1 MSDPSMNRRVIAFIN
16 VGHALDHLFMLVF
29 TTAVLTMADEF
40 GLSYGEMIGLSLG
53 GFIAFG
59 AGSLPAGWLGDRWS
73 RRAMMAVFFIGIGL
87 AALVTAFAS
96 TPTQVFLALT
106 LIGVFAAI
114 YHPVGTAMLVAHAER
129 TGREIGVNGVWGNMG
144 VACSALVT
152 GALSQWFGWRWA
164 FAVPGAVS
172 IAAGIA
178 FLALVPE
185 GTGPK
190 RGGGR
195 KTLDI
200 PRPVVRRV
208 FIVLMTVSIAGS
220 LIFNA
225 VNLSLPKVV
234 EDRVAALAQS
244 PAAIG
249 GVVFAI
255 YALGSLSQLLM
266 GRLVDRHPLRAV
278 FLPLSLLYLPC
289 LLLAISAQDIA
300 IVVLAFGAVF
310 AMFGQVTINDTM
322 VAKYTTE
329 EWRARVYALRYS
341 VSFLGS
347 AVAVPLVARLRD
359 SFGGFEWV
367 FLALGLVSA
376 LIVIGAVAFPHRPEE
391 LAPRPAAAE

>member
-1 MSDPSMNRRVIAFIN
+1 MSINRRVIAFIN
-16 VGHALDHLFMLVF
+16 IGHALDHLFMLIY
-29 TTAVLTMADEF
+29 TTAVLTMAAEF
-40 GLSYGEMIGLSLG
+40 GRSFGEMIGLAIG

-73 RRAMMAVFFIGIGL
+73 RRSMMAVFFIGGGFAAIL
-87 AALVTAFAS
+87 AAFVS

-106 LIGVFAAI
+106 LIGLFAAI

-129 TGREIGVNGVWGNMG
+129 TGREIGINGVWGNMG
-144 VACSALVT
+144 VACSALLT

-164 FAVPGAVS
+164 FAVPGLVS

-178 FLALVPE
+178 FLAMVPE
-185 GTGPK
+185 GTAPK
-190 RGGGR
+190 RAGAR

-208 FIVLMTVSIAGS
+208 FIVLMTVSVAGS

-225 VNLSLPKVV
+225 VNLSLPKLID
-234 EDRVAALAQS
+234 DRVAALAQS

-266 GRLVDRHPLRAV
+266 GWLVDRHPLRAV
-278 FLPLSLLYLPC
+278 FLPLSMLYVPC
-289 LLLAISAQDIA
+289 LFLAVGAQDVA
-300 IVVLAFGAVF
+300 IVALAFGAVF

-341 VSFLGS
+341 VSFAGS
-347 AVAVPLVARLRD
+347 AAAVPLVGALRD
-359 SFGGFEWV
+359 RFGGFEWV
-367 FLALGLVSA
+367 FVVLGLIAV
-376 LIVIGAVAFPHRPEE
+376 LIVAGAFAFPHRPEE
-391 LAPRPAAAE
+391 LAPAPKPVAAE